1 MIAYLKGKLVHK
13 EPTHIVIDVGGI
25 GYQASISLNTFSEIK
40 DKEEIRIVTYLH
52 VREDAHILFA
62 FATEME
68 KSMFLNLI
76 SVNGIGPNTAMM
88 VLSSLQPAE
97 LKSAIL
103 REDAATLQAIKGI
116 GGKTAL
122 RMILELKD
130 KLRKGVSEDPSTL
143 GGKVSN
149 TMRQEALTALMTLGI
164 GRAAADKSVDAVLK
178 KSGNS
183 ISLEDLV
190 KQALK
195 NA

>member
-25 GYQASISLNTFSEIK
+25 GYQASISFNTFSEIK
-40 DKEEIRIVTYLH
+40 DKEDIRIATYLH

-62 FATEME
+62 FATDAE
-68 KSMFLNLI
+68 KTMFLNLI
-76 SVNGIGPNTAMM
+76 SVNGVGPNTAMM
-88 VLSSLQPAE
+88 VLSSLAPAE

-103 REDAATLQAIKGI
+103 REDTATLQAVKGI
-116 GGKTAL
+116 GGKTAQRL
-122 RMILELKD
+122 ILELKD
-130 KLRKGVSEDPSTL
+130 KLRKIHGDEPSTL
-143 GGKVSN
+143 TGMVNN

-164 GRAAADKSVDAVLK
+164 VRAAAEKSIDTVLR
-178 KSGNS
+178 KSGNT

>member
-25 GYQASISLNTFSEIK
+25 GYQASISFNTFSEIK
-40 DKEEIRIVTYLH
+40 DKEDIRIATYLH

-62 FATEME
+62 FATDAE
-68 KSMFLNLI
+68 KTMFLNLI
-76 SVNGIGPNTAMM
+76 SVNGVGPNTAMM
-88 VLSSLQPAE
+88 VLSSLAPAE

-103 REDAATLQAIKGI
+103 REDAATLQAVKGI
-116 GGKTAL
+116 GGKTAQRL
-122 RMILELKD
+122 ILELKD
-130 KLRKGVSEDPSTL
+130 KLRKSQGDESSTL
-143 GGKVSN
+143 TGMVNN

-164 GRAAADKSVDAVLK
+164 VRIAAEKSIDTVLR
-178 KSGNS
+178 KSGNT

>member
-25 GYQASISLNTFSEIK
+25 GYQASISFNTFSEIK
-40 DKEEIRIVTYLH
+40 DKEDIRISTYLH

-62 FATEME
+62 FATDAE
-68 KSMFLNLI
+68 KAMFLNLI
-76 SVNGIGPNTAMM
+76 SVNGVGPNTAMM
-88 VLSSLQPAE
+88 VLSSLAPAE

-103 REDAATLQAIKGI
+103 REDAATLQAVKGI
-116 GGKTAL
+116 GGKTAQRL
-122 RMILELKD
+122 ILELKD
-130 KLRKGVSEDPSTL
+130 KLRKSQGDEPSTL
-143 GGKVSN
+143 TGMVNN

-164 GRAAADKSVDAVLK
+164 IRIAAEKSIDTVLR
-178 KSGNS
+178 KSGNT